1 MQDRQ
6 TYLWRIFATGV
17 SFSLF
22 GLGGLILGV
31 FVFPG
36 MLLLPGGPDR
46 RRARMRG
53 LVQRA
58 LRLFV
63 RFITG
68 MGVISYEFRGC
79 ERLGRPGQLIIAN
92 HPTLV
97 DVVLIVAFTPAPCC
111 VIKAAMFSNP
121 FTRSVVRAA
130 GYISNSPTD
139 EMIHGAAA
147 ALRSGDSLV
156 MFPEGTRTR
165 PGQPLLFQRGA
176 ASVAVHAADVLTPVY
191 VRCEPLLLPKFVPWY
206 RVPQRRPHYTLE
218 VGEDI
223 DLGAYRSLPP
233 PRASRL
239 LNDWLLQHFT
249 TRLGTS
255 SGYNGTP
262 GN

>member
-1 MQDRQ
+1 MEKRQ
-6 TYLWRIFATGV
+6 TYLWRIVATGAC
-17 SFSLF
+17 FTLF

-31 FVFPG
+31 LVFPAT
-36 MLLLPGGPDR
+36 LLLPGGPER

-63 RFITG
+63 RFING
-68 MGVISYEFRGC
+68 VRVISYEFHGS

-111 VIKAAMFSNP
+111 VVKAAMFRNP
-121 FTRSVVRAA
+121 FTRRVVRAA

-165 PGQPLLFQRGA
+165 PGQPLQFARGA
-176 ASVAVHAADVLTPVY
+176 ANIAVQAADVLTPVY
-191 VRCEPLLLPKFVPWY
+191 VRCAPLLLPKFEPWY
-206 RVPQRRPHYTLE
+206 RVPPRRPHYTLE

-223 DLGAYRSLPP
+223 DLSAYRGVPS

-239 LNDWLLQHFT
+239 LNAWLLEHFT
-249 TRLGTS
+249 ARLRASG
-255 SGYNGTP
+255 GYNGNR

>member
-1 MQDRQ
+1 MEGRQ
-6 TYLWRIFATGV
+6 TYFWRIVATAV
-17 SFSLF
+17 CFTLF
-22 GLGGLILGV
+22 GVGGLILGLL
-31 FVFPG
+31 VFPAT
-36 MLLLPGGPDR
+36 LLLPGGPAR

-53 LVQRA
+53 LVQHA
-58 LRLFV
+58 FRLFV
-63 RFITG
+63 RFISG
-68 MGVISYEFRGC
+68 IGVISYEFHGS

-111 VIKAAMFSNP
+111 VVKAAMFRNL
-121 FTRSVVRAA
+121 FTRAVARAA
-130 GYISNSPTD
+130 GYVSNSPTD

-165 PGQPLLFQRGA
+165 PGQPLQFARGT
-176 ASVAVHAADVLTPVY
+176 ASIAVHAADVLTPVY

-206 RVPQRRPHYTLE
+206 RVPPRRPHYTLE

-223 DLGAYRSLPP
+223 DLAAYRRMQP

-239 LNDWLLQHFT
+239 LNAWLLQHFT
-249 TRLGTS
+249 ERLATPR
-255 SGYNGTP
+255 GYNATL

>member
-6 TYLWRIFATGV
+6 TYLWRIFATGA

-22 GLGGLILGV
+22 GMGGLVLGV
-31 FVFPG
+31 FVFPA

-68 MGVISYEFRGC
+68 MGVISYEFRGW

-111 VIKAAMFSNP
+111 VIKAAMFRNP

-165 PGQPLLFQRGA
+165 PGQPLVFHRGA

-206 RVPQRRPHYTLE
+206 RVPPRRPHYTLE

-223 DLGAYRSLPP
+223 DLAAYRGLPP
-233 PRASRL
+233 PKASRL
-239 LNDWLLQHFT
+239 LNDRLLQHFT
-249 TRLGTS
+249 ARLGTS
-255 SGYNGTP
+255 GAYNGKRW
-262 GN
+262 N

>member
-1 MQDRQ
+1 MQERE
-6 TYLWRIFATGV
+6 TYLWRLLATGA
-17 SFSLF
+17 SFTLF
-22 GLGGLILGV
+22 GMGGLILGLL
-31 FVFPG
+31 VFPA
-36 MLLLPGGPDR
+36 MLLLPGGPAR
-46 RRARMRG
+46 RRARMRS
-53 LVQRA
+53 LVQHA

-68 MGVISYEFRGC
+68 FGVISYEFRGS

-92 HPTLV
+92 HPTLL

-111 VIKAAMFSNP
+111 VVKAAMFRNP
-121 FTRSVVRAA
+121 FTRRVVRAA

-147 ALRSGDSLV
+147 ALRQGDALV

-165 PGQPLLFQRGA
+165 PGQPLQFHRGT

-206 RVPQRRPHYTLE
+206 RVPPRRPHYTLE

-223 DLGAYRSLPP
+223 DLTAYRSLPP
-233 PRASRL
+233 PKASRL
-239 LNDWLLQHFT
+239 LNDWLLRQFT
-249 TRLGTS
+249 GRLGTLG
-255 SGYNGTP
+255 GYNGTAA
-262 GN
+262 N

>member
-1 MQDRQ
+1 MEKRQ
-6 TYLWRIFATGV
+6 TYLWRIFVTGAC
-17 SFSLF
+17 FTLF

-31 FVFPG
+31 LVFPAT
-36 MLLLPGGPDR
+36 LLLPGGPER

-63 RFITG
+63 WVMSGVR
-68 MGVISYEFRGC
+68 VISYEFHGS

-111 VIKAAMFSNP
+111 VVKAAMFRNP
-121 FTRSVVRAA
+121 FTRRVVRAA

-165 PGQPLLFQRGA
+165 PGQPMQFARGA
-176 ASVAVHAADVLTPVY
+176 ANIAVQAADVLTPVY
-191 VRCEPLLLPKFVPWY
+191 VRCEPLLLPKFEPWY
-206 RVPQRRPHYTLE
+206 RVPPRRPHYTLE

-223 DLGAYRSLPP
+223 DLSAYRGVPS

-239 LNDWLLQHFT
+239 LNARLLEHFT
-249 TRLGTS
+249 ARLGAS
-255 SGYNGTP
+255 GGYNGNR

>member
-1 MQDRQ
+1 MEERQ
-6 TYLWRIFATGV
+6 TYFWRIFATGACFV
-17 SFSLF
+17 LF
-22 GLGGLILGV
+22 GIGGLILGLL
-31 FVFPG
+31 VFPAV
-36 MLLLPGGPDR
+36 LLLPGEAAR
-46 RRARMRG
+46 RRTRLRT

-58 LRLFV
+58 FRLFV
-63 RFITG
+63 RVMNG
-68 MGVISYEFRGC
+68 LGGISYEFHGS

-111 VIKAAMFSNP
+111 VIKAAMFRNP

-139 EMIHGAAA
+139 EMLHCAAA
-147 ALRSGDSLV
+147 ALRSGDALV

-165 PGQPLLFQRGA
+165 PGQPLHFLRGA

-191 VRCEPLLLPKFVPWY
+191 IRCEPVVLPKFAPWY
-206 RVPQRRPHYTLE
+206 RVPSQRPHFTLE

-223 DLGAYRSLPP
+223 DLAAYRGLPP

-239 LNDWLLQHFT
+239 LNDWLLGHYT
-249 TRLGTS
+249 ERLGTPG
-255 SGYNGTP
+255 GYNGTL

>member
-6 TYLWRIFATGV
+6 TYLWRIFATGA

-22 GLGGLILGV
+22 GVGGLILGV
-31 FVFPG
+31 FVFPA

-68 MGVISYEFRGC
+68 MGVISYEFRGWQ
-79 ERLGRPGQLIIAN
+79 RLGRPGQLIIAN

-111 VIKAAMFSNP
+111 VIKAAMFRNP

-147 ALRSGDSLV
+147 ALRSGDALV

-165 PGQPLLFQRGA
+165 PGQPLLFHRGA

-206 RVPQRRPHYTLE
+206 RVPPRRPHYTLE

-223 DLGAYRSLPP
+223 DLAVYRGLPP

-249 TRLGTS
+249 ARLGTS
-255 SGYNGTP
+255 GAYNAMP
-262 GN
+262 GS

>member
-1 MQDRQ
+1 MEERE
-6 TYLWRIFATGV
+6 TYLWRIFATGAC
-17 SFSLF
+17 FTLF
-22 GLGGLILGV
+22 GLGGLVLGL
-31 FVFPG
+31 FVFPAT
-36 MLLLPGGPDR
+36 MLLRGGPER

-63 RFITG
+63 RVMNG
-68 MGVISYEFRGC
+68 VKVISYEFRGI
-79 ERLGRPGQLIIAN
+79 ERLGRTGQLIIAN

-111 VIKAAMFSNP
+111 VIKAAMFRNP
-121 FTRSVVRAA
+121 FTRGVVRAA

-139 EMIHGAAA
+139 EMIHGATA

-165 PGQPLLFQRGA
+165 PGQPLQFARGT
-176 ASVAVHAADVLTPVY
+176 ASIAVHAADVLTPVY
-191 VRCEPLLLPKFVPWY
+191 VRCEPVLLPKFTPWY
-206 RVPQRRPHYTLE
+206 RVPPRRPHFTLE
-218 VGEDI
+218 VGDDI
-223 DLGAYRSLPP
+223 DLAAYRDIPP

-239 LNDWLLQHFT
+239 LNERLLQHFT
-249 TRLGTS
+249 ARLGTPG
-255 SGYNGTP
+255 GYNATT